1 MSSRTVL
8 ESQQSAIAPTA
19 GRVLAGSWKLD
30 AGRAITLNPRE
41 RSVLEISQGRVWL
54 AVGARPGQADQ
65 GTQDM
70 VLVRGQSLVI
80 EPGQQVVMES
90 WYLRGGAPSAVAFC
104 WDSVPATRPAAD
116 PALDWELGV
125 AQPLRDLVC
134 ALGQGGRA
142 VGSAVAAT
150 LGASGRLVAG
160 LVRLALHRVGR
171 VINHFTL
178 AKTCSAVQ
186 CKAP

>member
-1 MSSRTVL
+1 MNDFSDLSL
-8 ESQQSAIAPTA
+8 LQAIDVRSLQVA
-19 GRVLAGSWKLD
+19 GLAGCWKLD

-90 WYLRGGAPSAVAFC
+90 WYLRGGAPGAVAFC
-104 WDSVPATRPAAD
+104 WDSVPATSPAAD

-125 AQPLRDLVC
+125 AQPLRDW
-134 ALGQGGRA
+134 
-142 VGSAVAAT
+142 SA
-150 LGASGRLVAG
+150 
-160 LVRLALHRVGR
+160 RLARAGGPWGR
-171 VINHFTL
+171 RWPPPWAPAAGWSL
-178 AKTCSAVQ
+178 AWCGLL
-186 CKAP
+186 CIG

>member
-1 MSSRTVL
+1 MPSRTVL
-8 ESQQSAIAPTA
+8 ESQQSAIASTA

-54 AVGARPGQADQ
+54 SVGAR
-65 GTQDM
+65 
-70 VLVRGQSLVI
+70 RGQPDQATEDIVLLQGQTLVI

-90 WYLRGGAPSAVAFC
+90 WYLRGGSPSAVAFC
-104 WDSVPATRPAAD
+104 WDSAPVAALAD
-116 PALDWELGV
+116 AAVDWELGV

-142 VGSAVAAT
+142 VGAAVAAT
-150 LGASGRLVAG
+150 LGASGRLTAG
-160 LVRLALHRVGR
+160 LVRFALHRIAPQR
-171 VINHFTL
+171 VRVH
-178 AKTCSAVQ
+178 A
-186 CKAP
+186 

>member
-8 ESQQSAIAPTA
+8 ESQQSAIAPAA

-30 AGRAITLNPRE
+30 AGRVITLNPRE

-54 AVGARPGQADQ
+54 SVGARPGQADQ
-65 GTQDM
+65 ATEDI

-80 EPGQQVVMES
+80 ESGQQVVMES

-104 WDSVPATRPAAD
+104 WDSAPATRLVAD
-116 PALDWELGV
+116 SALDWELGV
-125 AQPLRDLVC
+125 AQPLRELVC

-142 VGSAVAAT
+142 VSAAVAAT
-150 LGASGRLVAG
+150 LGASGRLAAG
-160 LVRLALHRVGR
+160 LVRFALHRIATQR
-171 VINHFTL
+171 
-178 AKTCSAVQ
+178 ARMPA
-186 CKAP
+186 

>member
-8 ESQQSAIAPTA
+8 ESQQSAIVPTA

-54 AVGARPGQADQ
+54 SLGPRPGQQNQA
-65 GTQDM
+65 TEDM
-70 VLVRGQSLVI
+70 VLVRGQTLVI

-104 WDSVPATRPAAD
+104 WDYAPAATLLAD
-116 PALDWELGV
+116 PAVDWERGV
-125 AQPLRDLVC
+125 VQPLRELVC

-142 VGSAVAAT
+142 VGAALAAT
-150 LGASGRLVAG
+150 LGASGRLAAG
-160 LVRLALHRVGR
+160 LLRFALHRIAPQR
-171 VINHFTL
+171 VRTP
-178 AKTCSAVQ
+178 A
-186 CKAP
+186 

>member
-1 MSSRTVL
+1 MLSRTVL
-8 ESQQSAIAPTA
+8 ESQQSAIASAA

-54 AVGARPGQADQ
+54 SVGARPGQPEQATEDVVLLQ
-65 GTQDM
+65 GQT
-70 VLVRGQSLVI
+70 LVI

-90 WYLRGGAPSAVAFC
+90 WFLRGGAPSAVAFC
-104 WDSVPATRPAAD
+104 WDIAPVASLEAD

-142 VGSAVAAT
+142 VVAAVAKT
-150 LGASGRLVAG
+150 LGASGRLAAG
-160 LVRLALHRVGR
+160 LARFALHRIAPQR
-171 VINHFTL
+171 VRMH
-178 AKTCSAVQ
+178 A
-186 CKAP
+186 

>member
-8 ESQQSAIAPTA
+8 ESQQSANASTA
-19 GRVLAGSWKLD
+19 GCVLAGSWKLD

-54 AVGARPGQADQ
+54 SVGARPGQPDQ
-65 GTQDM
+65 ATEDI
-70 VLVRGQSLVI
+70 VLLQGQTLVI
-80 EPGQQVVMES
+80 EPGQRVVMES

-104 WDSVPATRPAAD
+104 WDSAPVAALAD
-116 PALDWELGV
+116 AAADWELGV

-142 VGSAVAAT
+142 VGAAVAAT

-160 LVRLALHRVGR
+160 LVRFALHRIAPQR
-171 VINHFTL
+171 VRMH
-178 AKTCSAVQ
+178 A
-186 CKAP
+186 

>member
-8 ESQQSAIAPTA
+8 ESQQSAIAPAA

-54 AVGARPGQADQ
+54 AVGARPGHTDQ
-65 GTQDM
+65 GAQDM

-90 WYLRGGAPSAVAFC
+90 WYLRGAPPVPWPSAGTACQPPARLLIRRWTGSLAWRNRCVTWSARLARAGGP
-104 WDSVPATRPAAD
+104 WGRRWPPPWVPAAGWLPA
-116 PALDWELGV
+116 W
-125 AQPLRDLVC
+125 C
-134 ALGQGGRA
+134 
-142 VGSAVAAT
+142 
-150 LGASGRLVAG
+150 G
-160 LVRLALHRVGR
+160 LLCIG
-171 VINHFTL
+171 
-178 AKTCSAVQ
+178 
-186 CKAP
+186 

>member
-41 RSVLEISQGRVWL
+41 RSVLEIAQGRVWL
-54 AVGARPGQADQ
+54 SVGARPGQSDQ
-65 GTQDM
+65 ATEDI
-70 VLVRGQSLVI
+70 VLLQGQELVI
-80 EPGQQVVMES
+80 EAGQRVVMES

-104 WDSVPATRPAAD
+104 WDRAPVATLVADAAV
-116 PALDWELGV
+116 DWELGV

-134 ALGQGGRA
+134 ALGQGGRV
-142 VGSAVAAT
+142 VGAAVAAT

-160 LVRLALHRVGR
+160 LVRFALHRIAPQR
-171 VINHFTL
+171 VRMH
-178 AKTCSAVQ
+178 A
-186 CKAP
+186 

>member
-8 ESQQSAIAPTA
+8 ESQQSAIAPAA

-54 AVGARPGQADQ
+54 SVGARPGHPSEAA
-65 GTQDM
+65 QDL
-70 VLVRGQSLVI
+70 VLVHGQTLVI
-80 EPGQQVVMES
+80 ERGQQVVMES

-104 WDSVPATRPAAD
+104 WDTAPVAALAVD
-116 PALDWELGV
+116 AAVDWELGV

-142 VGSAVAAT
+142 VGAAVAAT
-150 LGASGRLVAG
+150 LGASGRLAAG
-160 LVRLALHRVGR
+160 LLRFALHR
-171 VINHFTL
+171 I
-178 AKTCSAVQ
+178 
-186 CKAP
+186 APQRARMPA